1 MKYETKIQ
9 SVAGSLTTT
18 IPAFVR
24 DFMNVTKG
32 EKLEWVIDTETGTIS
47 VAKKEL

>member
-18 IPAFVR
+18 IPAFAR
-24 DFMNVTKG
+24 DFLNVTKG
-32 EKLEWVIDTETGTIS
+32 EKLEWTIDTETGIVS
-47 VAKKEL
+47 VAKKEE

>member
-18 IPAFVR
+18 IPAFAR
-24 DFMNVTKG
+24 DFMNLSKG
-32 EKLEWVIDTETGTIS
+32 EKLEWVIDTESGIIS
-47 VAKKEL
+47 VSKKE

>member
-18 IPAFVR
+18 IPATVR
-24 DFMNVTKG
+24 DFLNVSKG
-32 EKLEWVIDTETGTIS
+32 ETLQWTIDTETGVVS
-47 VAKKEL
+47 VVKKEK